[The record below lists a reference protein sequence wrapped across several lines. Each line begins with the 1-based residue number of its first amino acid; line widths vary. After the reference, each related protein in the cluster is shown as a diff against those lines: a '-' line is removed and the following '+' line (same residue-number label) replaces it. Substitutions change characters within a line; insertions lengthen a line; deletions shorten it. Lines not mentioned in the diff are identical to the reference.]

1 MGAGTYLKERKP
13 EVSLIAVEP
22 AESAVISGGR
32 PGYHQIQGIGAGF
45 VPAILDTSIIDETVR
60 VRASVFYESALII
73 AVAAIHNPILIWCHA
88 VSCIRLGWRYTATAG
103 LRPHPGPPV
112 CGLCCRWLRSCR
124 RNRC

>member
-45 VPAILDTSIIDETVR
+45 VPAILDRSIIDETVK
-60 VRASVFYESALII
+60 VRDSVL
-73 AVAAIHNPILIWCHA
+73 
-88 VSCIRLGWRYTATAG
+88 
-103 LRPHPGPPV
+103 
-112 CGLCCRWLRSCR
+112 
-124 RNRC
+124 